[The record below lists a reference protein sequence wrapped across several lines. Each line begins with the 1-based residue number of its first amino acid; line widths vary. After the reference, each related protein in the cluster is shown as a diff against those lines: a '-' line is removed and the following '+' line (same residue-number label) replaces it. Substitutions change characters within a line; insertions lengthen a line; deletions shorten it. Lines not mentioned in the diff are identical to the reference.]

1 MREGQGGKS
10 GGREAEEAR
19 QAGGRDGNA
28 EGGRGREGKE
38 MGEGRESVAQDRQG
52 RVGTKWWLVG
62 AGVKVCCRD

>member
-1 MREGQGGKS
+1 MGERQRRRGRREGGMEM
-10 GGREAEEAR
+10 RR
-19 QAGGRDGNA
+19 